1 MYIVC
6 SNICRRLATGRW
18 FSPGPPVYSNKT
30 GLYMY
35 FITMHESI
43 SSNINKSKDFRCL
56 TYAIVYDMCMGYGC
70 LTPLAML
77 FHIQMYINKKQQL
90 KRKAW

>member
-1 MYIVC
+1 
-6 SNICRRLATGRW
+6 
-18 FSPGPPVYSNKT
+18 
-30 GLYMY
+30 MY

-77 FHIQMYINKKQQL
+77 FHMQMYIQKILSFICGGNNISVMSWWSVL
-90 KRKAW
+90 LE

>member
-1 MYIVC
+1 
-6 SNICRRLATGRW
+6 
-18 FSPGPPVYSNKT
+18 
-30 GLYMY
+30 MY

-77 FHIQMYINKKQQL
+77 FHLQMYIKKIL
-90 KRKAW
+90 SFICGGNNISVMSWWSVLLE